1 MTLRL
6 QLVDALKR
14 ALKAQGL
21 TYANLAERIGMS
33 EASVKRMFSEQSIRL
48 ERLEQICEAL
58 DMGLAELA
66 AEAEQRRPALA
77 ELSGAQEQALVDDP
91 LLMLALYLAVN
102 RWTQDEVLAAYQISL
117 PEWTARMVKL
127 DRLGI
132 IELLPGNRARV
143 LTARNFRWR
152 TDGPMQRFFQQR
164 LLPEFFKSRFAA
176 SEETLLLLSGMVS
189 RRSAATIREKLREA
203 ASQFDLMLAQDAHLP
218 ASERVGVSLVLAQ
231 RPWSLGLFDPLR
243 KASSSAGPT
252 G

>member
-1 MTLRL
+1 MTLRV
-6 QLVDALKR
+6 QLVEALKR
-14 ALKAQGL
+14 VLKAQGL

-77 ELSGAQEQALVDDP
+77 ELSEAQEQALVDDP

-102 RWTQDEVLAAYQISL
+102 RWTQEEVLANYQISL
-117 PEWTARMVKL
+117 PEWTGRLVKL

-132 IELLPGNRARV
+132 IELLAGNRARV

-164 LLPEFFKSRFAA
+164 LLPEFFKSRFAGG
-176 SEETLLLLSGMVS
+176 EETLLLLSGMVS

-218 ASERVGVSLVLAQ
+218 ATERVGVSLVLAQ

-243 KASSSAGPT
+243 KASAEPASKR
-252 G
+252 

>member
-14 ALKAQGL
+14 VLKSQGL

-77 ELSGAQEQALVDDP
+77 ELSEAQEQALVDDP

-102 RWTQDEVLAAYQISL
+102 RWTQEEVLARYQISL
-117 PEWTARMVKL
+117 PEWTGRLVKL

-143 LTARNFRWR
+143 LTACNFRWR

-164 LLPEFFKSRFAA
+164 LLPEFFKSRFAGG
-176 SEETLLLLSGMVS
+176 EETLLLLSGMVS

-243 KASSSAGPT
+243 KASADPGPT

>member
-1 MTLRL
+1 MTLRV
-6 QLVDALKR
+6 QLIDALKR

-21 TYANLAERIGMS
+21 TYAMLAERIGMS
-33 EASVKRMFSEQSIRL
+33 EASVKRMFSAQSIRL

-66 AEAEQRRPALA
+66 AEAEQRRAALA
-77 ELSGAQEQALVDDP
+77 ELSEAQEQALVDDP

-102 RWTQDEVLAAYQISL
+102 RWTQDEVLATYQISL
-117 PEWTARMVKL
+117 PEWTGRLVRL

-132 IELLPGNRARV
+132 IELLAGNRARV

-152 TDGPMQRFFQQR
+152 TDGPMQRFFQTR
-164 LLPEFFKSRFAA
+164 LLPEFFKSRFAGG
-176 SEETLLLLSGMVS
+176 EETLLLLSGMVS

-218 ASERVGVSLVLAQ
+218 AAERVGVSLVLAQ

-243 KASSSAGPT
+243 RASADPAAKR
-252 G
+252 